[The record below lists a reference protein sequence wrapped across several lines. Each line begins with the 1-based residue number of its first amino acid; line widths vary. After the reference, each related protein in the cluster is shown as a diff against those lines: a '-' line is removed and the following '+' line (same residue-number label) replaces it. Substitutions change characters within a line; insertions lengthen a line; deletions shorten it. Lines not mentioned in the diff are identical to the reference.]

1 MSVFD
6 SDGWRS
12 VSENAK
18 KKKHYAKMLTPIR
31 SKDLFSS
38 KLSVY
43 EIFVGASPFLLVLHI
58 FHTKWLMKSS
68 FKSKQLLPL
77 FWMSIFSPLFFSAIS
92 DTLRQ
97 PSESKTLLPS
107 VVNVFLHFKVSRH
120 HLASVIL
127 CTEPAGWASPLSPT
141 TWHDRPPEFS
151 AFYNELKGRIRTHCS
166 QIWNRNKIID

>member
-1 MSVFD
+1 
-6 SDGWRS
+6 
-12 VSENAK
+12 
-18 KKKHYAKMLTPIR
+18 MLTPIR
-31 SKDLFSS
+31 SKDLFAS

-58 FHTKWLMKSS
+58 FHTTWLMKSS
-68 FKSKQLLPL
+68 FKSKQILPL
-77 FWMSIFSPLFFSAIS
+77 FWMSIFSPLFFFLPFQTHCASHQNQRHS
-92 DTLRQ
+92 C
-97 PSESKTLLPS
+97 LLWS
-107 VVNVFLHFKVSRH
+107 MCFLHFKVSRH